1 MRLMQH
7 VLPLFLGVLVL
18 FNRVVVELRVSC
30 VLHGI
35 PVERHLKV
43 FLVAVTDDFGIIGGY
58 KSQ

>member
-1 MRLMQH
+1 MQH
-7 VLPLFLGVLVL
+7 VLPLFLGVLFF

-35 PVERHLKV
+35 TVERHLKV
-43 FLVAVTDDFGIIGGY
+43 FLVTVTDDFGIIGGY